1 MTNEEVHVLVSE
13 FNLSYQKAQVVV
25 YDSEFEWCERADR
38 PAEEGRPRGLLGRT
52 LGVGPEGD
60 VVAVLMIEGSACA
73 WPVRVFAAAAPAEV
87 ASTISE
93 VMAF

>member
-13 FNLSYQKAQVVV
+13 FNLSFQKVQVVV
-25 YDSEFEWCERADR
+25 YDSEFEWRERADR
-38 PAEEGRPRGLLGRT
+38 PLAEGQPCGLLGRT

-73 WPVRVFAAAAPAEV
+73 WLVRVFAAAAPAEV
-87 ASTISE
+87 ASMIAVFME
-93 VMAF
+93 N